1 MLVSQ
6 SLAHT
11 RGKLRLVGDL
21 GALLYP
27 AYYVVWTWIVP
38 LPYENLGL
46 RLAAAASALLLIFEG
61 RLRQH
66 PAFLGVYW
74 LAATSFCL
82 PFFFTFMMLRNE
94 YNMIWVG
101 SLLSAIVV
109 LILFYPGFRTALLV
123 WIAGTAAAYA
133 AELALAGQLPAMQL
147 ISTEYPLSD
156 QQHLTAFV
164 FVLVFLVIVTN
175 LLNLHRRSVER
186 SGIENVNDWAATILH
201 QTLTPISAVNLAL
214 QGIRPH
220 VEDRPRL
227 LAVVDSAIDEGHQA
241 VKSAREILS
250 FAVPPEETLNEGASI
265 HAAVQRAIDTYP
277 YGITGSFERRE
288 LIRYSSGEAQ
298 SSTGADALII
308 AAPLEPCVH
317 AIRNLIH
324 NAMQAIRQA
333 NRGHIEIE
341 IHAGRRHHRLI
352 FRDTAMGI
360 PFEELP
366 FVFEPYY
373 TGRPTGL
380 GLGLAYCRQFMQRVG
395 GRIEARARTGDLP
408 FTEFLLDFPATFR
421 PESWLP
427 FRPAARPE

>member
-1 MLVSQ
+1 MQGLGLKAYHMLVSQ

-11 RGKLRLVGDL
+11 RGKLRLVGIL
-21 GALLYP
+21 GGMLYP
-27 AYYVVWTWIVP
+27 GYYIVWTWIVP

-46 RLAAAASALLLIFEG
+46 RLAAGCAALPLIFEG

-74 LAATSFCL
+74 LSATTFCL
-82 PFFFTFMMLRNE
+82 PFFFTFMMLRNS
-94 YNMIWVG
+94 YNVIWVG
-101 SLLSAIVV
+101 SLMSAIVV

-123 WIAGTAAAYA
+123 WISGTVAAYA
-133 AELALAGQLPAMQL
+133 AEYSLAGRLPVMQL
-147 ISTEYPLSD
+147 ISTEHPLSD
-156 QQHLTAFV
+156 QQQLLAFG
-164 FVLVFLVIVTN
+164 FVLIFLVAVTN

-227 LAVVDSAIDEGHQA
+227 LGVVDSAIAEGHQA

-250 FAVPPEETLNEGASI
+250 FAVPPEEYLENLESI
-265 HAAVQRAIDTYP
+265 CMRDAIERALDTYP
-277 YGITGSFERRE
+277 YGITGSFECRE
-288 LIRYSSGEAQ
+288 LIRYEAR
-298 SSTGADALII
+298 ADRDFCV

-317 AIRNLIH
+317 VLRNLIH

-341 IHAGRRHHRLI
+341 IEPGRRYHRLI
-352 FRDTAMGI
+352 VRDTAMGI
-360 PFEELP
+360 PFDELP

-373 TGRPTGL
+373 TGRPAGL

-395 GRIEARARTGDLP
+395 GRIEARARTNELP
-408 FTEFLLDFPATFR
+408 FTEFLLDFPATPQR
-421 PESWLP
+421 
-427 FRPAARPE
+427 